1 MLTGQK
7 FIFGIF
13 VLFFLCG
20 SLHSQDTPS
29 APVELTPNVK
39 AILKDNDVADFAPE
53 YKFFIENYRQGRF
66 SPEVKE
72 DFKISLLKLEAMRIR
87 VRYDLRDLFEAIQ
100 FAKEKHKFDGEQMKN
115 LSHAIRGAS
124 EQFNRVKFLAY
135 LKTLHGFMKDTAI
148 YTDRYQSVY
157 FRNATYQVL
166 LNEDGTQND
175 EVLVVKSSSN
185 LTVEEAL
192 ARSKAGYKAPE
203 PKPRDPMTEELPE
216 QFKEFGQVI
225 HLIKG
230 DLVLASTTDTAVIE
244 GTSGYFRFDKNVF
257 IGQDGLVDWSDLG
270 MPQSEMKVRLRN
282 YELAVNQRS
291 FKFEDVLFNQPAKI
305 ESPIGGELYLNIRPS
320 RNERGTYPRFVSYN
334 ANTPIKGLGSE
345 KITFKGGINYEGLD
359 FYSRSLYEETAVI
372 TGTIDGVKRF
382 TARSKDFTFNNNDST
397 VSSKDAELTIYH
409 MSDSVYHPAVEF
421 DYDYEKDLLQ
431 LETSV
436 KGYKTT
442 PFRSSYYN
450 MDISGDALSWDLNS
464 DSLNFAINSARADV
478 PLMLES
484 KDFYSNA
491 KFEDLAQI
499 FNFHPLLMAVNM
511 AENAK
516 GDVFYTSQM
525 ARDKN
530 LDESLVK
537 KTMELLMSRGMVKF
551 DRLTGRVEVLEKGY
565 HYAAA
570 GRKDPNYDDIL
581 IPSIIDNAPNATM
594 SFKDSVLTVRGVQRF
609 VVSDSLDVLIAPEDG
624 VMRVLKNR
632 DIEFNG
638 SLNAGNFQFN
648 GTNFRFRYDSFLVN
662 MEKIDSIKLQV
673 INERGQREEL
683 SNKLVGTSGKI
694 LINEPDNKSAFRS
707 LPEYPIFSS
716 TKSANV
722 YFGKKDVLKG
732 AYDST
737 VYFDVPPFVLDS
749 VADAD
754 PSKYAFQGTFYSGG
768 ILPVFEESL
777 KLMKDKS
784 FGFQHAIPD
793 SGYNL
798 YSQGARLYGDLKMD
812 ENGLSTPGNI
822 EYLTGTFTQERA
834 TLFLD
839 SLVAPKGIKATLTR
853 GIVDTVS
860 FPSMSLEAYDMN
872 FLAKRD
878 SMVLK
883 NLEFKKPFQIFDNQ
897 AQLRGE
903 MVLRKVGLF
912 GAGEMEINGAKLT
925 SDSISFNADSFKSRH
940 TEFTLAAPNTRKPI
954 LTTSN
959 SNVNFDVDNALATIE
974 PGIAGEASLEFPFA
988 QFKTSIPTALWDVN
1002 QKSVTMTKPESV
1014 PIEQSFFYSTNK
1026 RLDSLAFSA
1035 TAGFYDIEKKE
1046 LNVKGIPFIKVADA
1060 KITPQ
1065 GNELTIL
1072 ENSRIEKLENAV
1084 ILIDTANAYHR
1095 IFNAEVEILSR
1106 TQFRGQGTYEL
1117 VNAQADTFSIQFDQF
1132 QFVENDEVHGPHTK
1146 SSGRVLASQEVVIS
1160 PGFIYEGE
1168 LTMYAYKKAL
1178 ELNGAVKLDLQKLS
1192 ERNVWIEHASN
1203 DDVEEVVIPF
1213 DQAVTREGSPLNAGL
1228 HFDSRRNP
1236 YMSFITEKR
1245 DPADDDFFVPRG
1257 GNLFYDNDRGA
1268 YKIENPAKSQN
1279 PELNYA
1285 GSMFSYQES
1294 TQDVT
1299 FEGRL
1304 NFLAGPKGTNVQASG
1319 KGDGN
1324 LESMEFD
1331 LDAMFVLSFGLP
1343 VEGLA
1348 AIGQNL
1354 TDMAENLGVTRALS
1368 DRSELIYRV
1377 AEFIGDDATREW
1389 DESYGTV
1396 PIPLATASPNGELIK
1411 DLVISNVHMKWS
1423 KQTNSFY
1430 SEGPIGVSN
1439 VSNIDLNM
1447 ELQGF
1452 IEVRKTRE
1460 GDIITILL
1468 QMTDGTWYFFNYDG
1482 FSFTSFSSNEIY
1494 NATVLN
1500 TNKGK
1505 TQIGSFKVSLGSIP
1519 QISNWARDFR
1529 KLYYGIDEP
1538 YKLLMSTES
1547 SQTLKKKKAVTG
1559 DGF

>member
-7 FIFGIF
+7 VVFRFF
-13 VLFFLCG
+13 LLLFLCG
-20 SLHSQDTPS
+20 TLHAQEAAND
-29 APVELTPNVK
+29 PVELSPNVK
-39 AILKDNDVADFAPE
+39 AIVKDNDVADFAPE
-53 YKFFIENYRQGRF
+53 YKFFIENYRQSRF
-66 SPEVKE
+66 TPEVKQNLLA
-72 DFKISLLKLEAMRIR
+72 SLVKLEALRVRI
-87 VRYDLRDLFEAIQ
+87 RYDLRDLFEALQ
-100 FAKEKHKFDGEQMKN
+100 FAKEKHNFNDEQMEN
-115 LSHAIRGAS
+115 LTKSIRGAT
-124 EQFNRVKFLAY
+124 EKLNRVKFLAY
-135 LKTLHGFMKDTAI
+135 LKTLHGFMENTAI
-148 YTDRYQSVY
+148 YADRYQSVY
-157 FRNATYQVL
+157 FKNATYEVL
-166 LNEDGTQND
+166 LNEESQAAD
-175 EVLVVKSSSN
+175 EVVVYKPQKK

-203 PKPRDPMTEELPE
+203 PKPRDLMNEDLPE
-216 QFKEFGQVI
+216 QYEELGQVI

-244 GTSGYFRFDKNVF
+244 GTSGYFRFDKNIF
-257 IGQDGLVDWSDLG
+257 IGQDGIVDWSELG
-270 MPQSEMKVRLRN
+270 MPQEEMKVRLKN
-282 YELAVNQRS
+282 FELPVNQRS
-291 FKFEDVLFNQPAKI
+291 FKFENVLFSQPAKI
-305 ESPIGGELYLNIRPS
+305 EKPIEGELYLNIRPS
-320 RNERGTYPRFVSYN
+320 RNERGTFPRFLSYN

-345 KITFKGGINYEGLD
+345 KISFKGGINYEGLD
-359 FYSRSLYEETAVI
+359 FFSRSLYEETAVI

-382 TARSKDFTFNNNDST
+382 TARSKDFTFDNKDST
-397 VSSKDAELTIYH
+397 VSSLDAELTIYH
-409 MSDSVYHPAVEF
+409 LADSVYHPAVEF
-421 DYDYEKDLLQ
+421 DYDYETDILK

-442 PFRSSYYN
+442 PFRSSFYN

-464 DSLNFAINSARADV
+464 DSLDFAINSARADV

-491 KFEDLAQI
+491 KFEDLAQV

-511 AENAK
+511 AEKAG

-537 KTMELLMSRGMVKF
+537 KTMELLMAEGMVKL
-551 DRLTGRVEVLEKGY
+551 DRLTGKVEVLEKGY

-594 SFKDSVLTVRGVQRF
+594 NFKDSVLTVRGVQRF
-609 VVSDSLDVLIAPEDG
+609 VVSDSLDVLIAPDDG

-632 DIEFNG
+632 DIEFDG

-648 GTNFRFRYDSFLVN
+648 GTQFTFRYDSFLVN

-673 INERGQREEL
+673 QNARGQREEL
-683 SNKLVGTSGKI
+683 SNKLVGTSGLI

-707 LPEYPIFSS
+707 MPEYPIFTS

-722 YFGKKDVLKG
+722 YFSKEDVLKG

-768 ILPVFEESL
+768 ILPVFKESL

-798 YSQGARLYGDLKMD
+798 YEQGARLYGDVKMD
-812 ENGLSTPGNI
+812 ENGISTPGSI
-822 EYLTGTFTQERA
+822 EYLTTTFTQERA

-839 SLVAPKGIKATLTR
+839 SLVTPKGIKATMTK
-853 GIVDTVS
+853 GMVDTVS
-860 FPSMSLEAYDMN
+860 FPSMTLEAYDMN
-872 FLAKRD
+872 WLAKRD
-878 SMVLK
+878 SMILK

-912 GAGEMEINGAKLT
+912 GSGEMAINGAQLK
-925 SDSISFNADSFKSRH
+925 SDSIAFTADSFLSRH

-954 LTTSN
+954 LSTSN
-959 SNVNFDVDNALATIE
+959 SNINFDVANALARIE
-974 PGIAGEASLEFPFA
+974 PGVAGEASLEFPFA
-988 QFKTSIPTALWDVN
+988 QFKTSIPSALWDVN

-1026 RLDSLAFSA
+1026 KLDSLAFSA
-1035 TAGFYDIEKKE
+1035 TDGFYDIEKKE

-1060 KITPQ
+1060 KITPE

-1072 ENSRIEKLENAV
+1072 ENSRIEKLQNAV

-1095 IFNAEVEILSR
+1095 LFNAEIEILSR
-1106 TQFRGQGTYEL
+1106 TEFRGKGTYEL

-1132 QFVENDEVHGPHTK
+1132 QFVENDEVNGPHTK
-1146 SSGRVLASQEVVIS
+1146 SSGRVLGSQEVVIS

-1178 ELNGAVKLDLQKLS
+1178 RLNGAVRLDLQKIS

-1257 GNLFYDNDRGA
+1257 GNLFYDNDKES
-1268 YKIENPAKSQN
+1268 YKIENPAKSAN
-1279 PELNYA
+1279 PESNYA
-1285 GSMFSYQES
+1285 GSMFSYQENS
-1294 TQDVT
+1294 QDIT

-1304 NFLAGPKGTNVQASG
+1304 NFFAGSKGANIQAAG

-1324 LESMEFD
+1324 LDSLAFD
-1331 LDAMFVLSFGLP
+1331 LDAMLVLSFGLP
-1343 VEGLA
+1343 VDGLA

-1377 AEFIGDDATREW
+1377 AEFIGDEATRQW

-1396 PIPLATASPNGELIK
+1396 PIPLASASPNGELIK
-1411 DLVISNVHMKWS
+1411 DLVISQVHMKWS

-1430 SEGPIGVSN
+1430 SEGPIGVSH

-1500 TNKGK
+1500 TNTGK
-1505 TQIGSFKVSLGSIP
+1505 NQIGSFKVSLGSIP
-1519 QISNWARDFR
+1519 EISNWARDFR

-1538 YKLLMSTES
+1538 YKLLMSTDS
-1547 SQTLKKKKAVTG
+1547 NQTLKKKKAVTG